1 MRRCSVMLKHGVFLN
16 TVPMLYLVAFFHRLQ
31 KCIYC
36 IYTTNTDKEM
46 KREEENK
53 KRNLKKK
60 KRKRERS
67 SQRKYVLRE
76 AYIEYPKLKLV
87 FFFH

>member
-1 MRRCSVMLKHGVFLN
+1 MLKHGVFLN

-60 KRKRERS
+60 KERERD
-67 SQRKYVLRE
+67 QVRE
-76 AYIEYPKLKLV
+76 SMYYEKLI
-87 FFFH
+87 